1 MEVKVLRFG
10 VTDIDRNFRKNQ
22 HNNFNQD
29 RGGRPRYM
37 TFTDYIA
44 HKDLGQKTMLFLID
58 GLYGSE
64 KVNGAPSGKWKMEP
78 FGGNWPCSLFA
89 SQDPVAI
96 DAVGIDFL
104 STEFPRM
111 ADVNYCDMYLVEAAL
126 ANNPLSGTFY
136 DPEQDGTGV
145 HSLGVLEHWNNPTDK
160 QYSRNLGQKSG
171 IELVY
176 KKK

>member
-1 MEVKVLRFG
+1 MPEGRGRCIGAAQDVYKRQGQGVTLCAKNWYG

-64 KVNGAPSGKWKMEP
+64 KVNGAPS
-78 FGGNWPCSLFA
+78 
-89 SQDPVAI
+89 
-96 DAVGIDFL
+96 
-104 STEFPRM
+104 
-111 ADVNYCDMYLVEAAL
+111 
-126 ANNPLSGTFY
+126 
-136 DPEQDGTGV
+136 
-145 HSLGVLEHWNNPTDK
+145 
-160 QYSRNLGQKSG
+160 
-171 IELVY
+171 
-176 KKK
+176 